1 LFNELVRDRSPASMD
16 IKAPE
21 FIEEEGS
28 RWGTITTSA
37 DVML

>member
-1 LFNELVRDRSPASMD
+1 MD
-16 IKAPE
+16 IKAPK

>member
-1 LFNELVRDRSPASMD
+1 MD

-21 FIEEEGS
+21 FIEEESS